1 MSGPSPRR
9 TPRRHPA
16 PARWLRAIYLPAAP
30 PLWSLNHVGDEP
42 THRMLGPDPKVVP
55 SFVMSFI
62 PSLTSL
68 EAVTPQA
75 TIQRPSLP
83 ERGLF
88 PRRLAARDFTLRAYE
103 LGLPI
108 GLSFSPFGYVFD
120 GTHLEG
126 LSPLSRLS
134 YSPPE
139 TYSGRRASSRP
150 FHGLAARF
158 GVSPRTKLPAQ
169 AALNAPQGK
178 RTPQTGLRRRNR
190 HHPL

>member
-1 MSGPSPRR
+1 MVALFYS
-9 TPRRHPA
+9 
-16 PARWLRAIYLPAAP
+16 PAAP
-30 PLWSLNHVGDEP
+30 PLRNLNHVDDES
-42 THRMLGPDPKVVP
+42 THRMLSPASAVVP

-139 TYSGRRASSRP
+139 TYSGRRVCQDPVRRVATHEAPRPSCVERPTREANPTDGIAPKKSAS
-150 FHGLAARF
+150 
-158 GVSPRTKLPAQ
+158 PA
-169 AALNAPQGK
+169 LK
-178 RTPQTGLRRRNR
+178 HDSLVC
-190 HHPL
+190 